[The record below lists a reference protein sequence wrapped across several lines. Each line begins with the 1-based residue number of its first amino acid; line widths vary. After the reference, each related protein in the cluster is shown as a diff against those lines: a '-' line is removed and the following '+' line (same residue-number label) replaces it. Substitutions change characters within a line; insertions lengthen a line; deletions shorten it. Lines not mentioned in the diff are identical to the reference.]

1 MNVAGIP
8 VEIDD
13 PLNAAILTVSEDR
26 VEGFHRDPLGKIA
39 PEIGA
44 GIQQDYRTV
53 IQPTNG
59 QTFKSFR
66 TAQGVPGKSPQQIFV
81 AGVAD
86 VDDEAFIFFDHRT
99 DGPSMVQANADAQRF
114 KT

>member
-1 MNVAGIP
+1 MHHRFGSIRAENITHGG
-8 VEIDD
+8 
-13 PLNAAILTVSEDR
+13 NADVQIVIGLQIHLV
-26 VEGFHRDPLGKIA
+26 GKIA

-53 IQPTNG
+53 IQSANG
-59 QTFKSFR
+59 QICKSFR
-66 TAQGVPGKSPQQIFV
+66 TAQGVPGKSPQQIFI

-99 DGPSMVQANADAQRF
+99 DGPSMVQANAGASGGLV
-114 KT
+114 